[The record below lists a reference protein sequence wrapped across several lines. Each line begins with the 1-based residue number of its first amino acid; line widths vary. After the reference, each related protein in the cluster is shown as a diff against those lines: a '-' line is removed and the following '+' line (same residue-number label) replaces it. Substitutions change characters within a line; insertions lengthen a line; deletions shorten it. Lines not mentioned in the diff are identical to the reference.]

1 MRRAW
6 PPLLKFVNWVKVPEL
21 VVMVALPA
29 VAVSV
34 KEMSEPPP
42 ALTMVALPAVELNA
56 KVTAPLLVMVAVPAV
71 DELSNSTKL
80 LLVMRA
86 LPAVA
91 EFANLMKAKP
101 VLVIVG
107 AFDELL
113 TMPLPWKANDEFTV
127 KV

>member
-1 MRRAW
+1 MPPDKRAEISTEQS
-6 PPLLKFVNWVKVPEL
+6 EL
-21 VVMVALPA
+21 VMMVALPA

-34 KEMSEPPP
+34 KEMSEPLP

-56 KVTAPLLVMVAVPAV
+56 KVRAPLLVMVAVPAV
-71 DELSNSTKL
+71 DVSSNSTKL

-91 EFANLMKAKP
+91 EFVNPMKAKKP
-101 VLVIVG
+101 MLVIVG

-113 TMPLPWKANDEFTV
+113 TMPLPWKASDESTA
-127 KV
+127 